1 MNRSSILITGATG
14 FVGSALAARFLA
26 DGQSLLCLSRNDES
40 GERTRSAIQG
50 AASGMS
56 LQLKEDWRKR
66 VRVVPSR
73 IDPALF
79 GGTSAVWN
87 CAAEMGY
94 SFKNLPQSL
103 KQNVEFSVELFQAVA
118 KGAPAGARFFQISTA
133 YTGAPTADAIPER
146 LHSGSPFWNA
156 YQTSKWCAEHA
167 LSTAASQQTS
177 LPLTILRPGI
187 VVGDSRS
194 GWSPAKAFGLYQFCD
209 WTQAAKDAGASSLPL
224 DMNPEIRPALVCIDE
239 FIEAALA
246 VSTRS
251 PAAQYVHLTGGHPWT
266 YGEIGA
272 VMAREYGFPVLFVP
286 QSQPGTD
293 PAADRMALN
302 LVFARANWK
311 FDQTTLLSVV
321 AESPWR
327 SRGLDVLERIVRQF
341 KLARSAS
348 KI

>member
-40 GERTRSAIQG
+40 GERTRSAIQS
-50 AASGMS
+50 AATGLS
-56 LQLKEDWRKR
+56 LHLKEDWKKH
-66 VRVVPSR
+66 VRVAPSR

-79 GGTSAVWN
+79 SGISAVWN

-118 KGAPAGARFFQISTA
+118 EGAPAGARFFQISTA
-133 YTGAPTADAIPER
+133 YTGAPTVGSIPER

-167 LSTAASQQTS
+167 LSTAASQTS

-209 WTQAAKDAGASSLPL
+209 WTQAAKDAGASALPL

-251 PAAQYVHLTGGHPWT
+251 PKVVHLTGSHPWT

-272 VMAREYGFPVLFVP
+272 VMAREYGFPVVFVP
-286 QSQPGTD
+286 RSEPGTD

-302 LVFARANWK
+302 LVFARANWR
-311 FDQTTLLSVV
+311 FDQTTLLSILP
-321 AESPWR
+321 ESPWR
-327 SRGLDVLERIVRQF
+327 SRRLDVLERIVRQF
-341 KLARSAS
+341 KMARSAS
-348 KI
+348 RI